1 MTVSAR
7 SERPSPA
14 VANSDDR
21 VHTPRRAARVLLV
34 DAAGRVLLFEGFD
47 PARPGHRYWFTPG
60 GGLDPLESPAAGAAR
75 ELAEETGLLLDPAA
89 LGEPVWSDA
98 TEFSFDGVWYRQEQD
113 FFLFRVDSW
122 RVDTTGFNDIERRSI
137 AGHRWWLPDELAAS
151 GDRFYPPEL
160 PALLTRLGQPATTG
174 QEEETSC

>member
-1 MTVSAR
+1 MSAR
-7 SERPSPA
+7 SEGASPA

-21 VHTPRRAARVLLV
+21 AYTLRRAARVLLV

-60 GGLDPLESPAAGAAR
+60 GGLDPLESPASAAAR
-75 ELAEETGLLLDPAA
+75 ELAEETGLRVDPAE
-89 LGEPVWSDA
+89 LGESVWSDA
-98 TEFSFDGVWYRQEQD
+98 TEFSFDGTWYRQEQD
-113 FFLFRVDSW
+113 FFLLRVDSW

-137 AGHRWWLPDELAAS
+137 ADHRWWVPGELAAS

-160 PALLTRLGQPATTG
+160 PALLTRLEQSATAG
-174 QEEETSC
+174 PDEASC